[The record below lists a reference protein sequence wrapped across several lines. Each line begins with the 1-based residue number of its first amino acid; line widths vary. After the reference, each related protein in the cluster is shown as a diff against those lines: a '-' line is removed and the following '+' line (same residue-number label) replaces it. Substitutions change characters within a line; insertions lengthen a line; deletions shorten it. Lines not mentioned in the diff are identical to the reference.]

1 MTIALFLSELII
13 YHIKNALFSTLN
25 EDYFGK
31 QNKKGGPCIV
41 YCFSYYGSSF
51 FCLLKC
57 QVCMRHDWEISDP
70 ERLLSPHFR
79 EDYVIFEYT

>member
-1 MTIALFLSELII
+1 MQVEPDEFKHMMVQLRRVNFWSLPYHMTIALFLSELII

-51 FCLLKC
+51 FAC
-57 QVCMRHDWEISDP
+57 
-70 ERLLSPHFR
+70 
-79 EDYVIFEYT
+79 